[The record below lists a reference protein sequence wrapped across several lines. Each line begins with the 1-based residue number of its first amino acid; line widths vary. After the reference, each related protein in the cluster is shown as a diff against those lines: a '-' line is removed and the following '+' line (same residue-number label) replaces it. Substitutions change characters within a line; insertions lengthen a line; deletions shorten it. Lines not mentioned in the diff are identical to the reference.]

1 VGQSGFGKIEHRVD
15 VGGEGPLPFLVGN
28 VLQRPESHLVG
39 SVVYQH
45 IDPAEGVG
53 SLVDNRPAMRR
64 IADIAA
70 HQGAFASGF
79 FDPFLRFL
87 RVVILAQIGYQ
98 HIRAFA
104 REGDC
109 DRATDPAVTA
119 GDDDPLPFET
129 AGALVAFFA
138 VIGLGVH

>member
-1 VGQSGFGKIEHRVD
+1 VD
-15 VGGEGPLPFLVGN
+15 VGGKGPLPFLVGN
-28 VLQRPESHLVG
+28 VLQCLESHLVR

-45 IDPAEGVG
+45 IDAAEGAD
-53 SLVDNRPAMRR
+53 SLVDYRPAMRR

-70 HQGAFASGF
+70 HQGAFASSL

-87 RVVILAQIGYQ
+87 RVAILAEIGYQ

-104 REGDC
+104 RKGDC